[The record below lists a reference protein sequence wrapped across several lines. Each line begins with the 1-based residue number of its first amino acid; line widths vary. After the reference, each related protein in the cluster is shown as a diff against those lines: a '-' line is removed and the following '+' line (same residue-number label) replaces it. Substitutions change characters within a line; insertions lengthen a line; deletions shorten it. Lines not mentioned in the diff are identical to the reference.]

1 MCHVYMRKRAPL
13 IKRIHKSVLVVI
25 GDFLHLCN
33 WYAIGEFPYKD
44 TVRKSTV
51 LPHADMKGIT

>member
-1 MCHVYMRKRAPL
+1 MRKRAPL